1 MRRVEAANRSLTV
14 AAPSLVSG
22 FSATKMK
29 TPLRFTCLAVLSAVF
44 LFAHDFWIEP
54 SSYQVP
60 VGGKVTIRFRVGEHF
75 RGDPLPLDPQRVVVF
90 SHLGPKTETPVKGV
104 PGLDPAG
111 VATLDEPGLHLI
123 AYRGTSTSIT
133 LDPQEFE
140 AYLRQEGL
148 ERIIE
153 ERSRRNE
160 SNAPGR
166 ELFARCVKSLLRT
179 PGSGEE
185 TGFDRVLGFPAELV
199 PDTNPYHLEV
209 GDELS
214 LRVRSKGRPLAGAL
228 VTAYPHA
235 EPSEPVQQRSDA
247 NGRVTLRLDRAG
259 PWLIKSVH
267 MERLEESEQAHW
279 QSWWASLTFE
289 LPRD

>member
-1 MRRVEAANRSLTV
+1 
-14 AAPSLVSG
+14 
-22 FSATKMK
+22 MK
-29 TPLRFTCLAVLSAVF
+29 TPLRFTSLAVLSAVF

-60 VGGKVTIRFRVGEHF
+60 VGGRVTIRFRVGEHF

-90 SHLGPKTETPVKGV
+90 SRFGPKTETPVKGV
-104 PGLDPAG
+104 RGLDPAG

-123 AYRGTSTSIT
+123 AYRSTSSSIT

-140 AYLRQEGL
+140 AYLREEGL

-160 SNAPGR
+160 REAHGR
-166 ELFARCVKSLLRT
+166 ELFARCVKSLLRAA
-179 PGSGEE
+179 GSKED
-185 TGFDRVLGFPAELV
+185 TGFDRVLGFPVELV
-199 PDTNPYHLEV
+199 PDANPYRLEA
-209 GDELS
+209 GDDLS
-214 LRVRSKGRPLAGAL
+214 VRVLSKGQPLVGAL

-235 EPSEPVQQRSDA
+235 EPSRPIRQRSDA
-247 NGRVTLRLDRAG
+247 NGRVTLRLGRAG
-259 PWLIKSVH
+259 AWLIKSVH
-267 MERLEESEQAHW
+267 MERIEESEQADW

>member
-1 MRRVEAANRSLTV
+1 MNRTLRRLTC
-14 AAPSLVSG
+14 LLT
-22 FSATKMK
+22 FSAL
-29 TPLRFTCLAVLSAVF
+29 PVL
-44 LFAHDFWIEP
+44 AHDFWIEP

-60 VGGKVTIRFRVGEHF
+60 AGAKVTIRFRVGEHF

-90 SHLGPKTETPVKGV
+90 SHFGPKTETPVKGV
-104 PGLDPAG
+104 HGLDPAG
-111 VATLDEPGLHLI
+111 VTILDEPGLHLI
-123 AYRGTSTSIT
+123 AYRSTSSSVT
-133 LDPQEFE
+133 LDPEEFE
-140 AYLRQEGL
+140 AYLRAEGL
-148 ERIIE
+148 QRIIE

-160 SNAPGR
+160 REARGR

-199 PDTNPYHLEV
+199 PDTNPYRLDV

-214 LRVRSKGRPLAGAL
+214 VRVLSKGQPLAGAL

-235 EPSEPVQQRSDA
+235 EPSRPIRQRSDA
-247 NGRVTLRLDRAG
+247 NGRVTLRLGRAG
-259 PWLIKSVH
+259 PWLVKSVH
-267 MERLEESEQAHW
+267 MERIEESEQADW